1 MRDTDEL
8 TDKATCAIC
17 LLSET
22 NCPTCGFLQYK
33 HAQHTATVID
43 TRTCKDTDERK
54 FVVADVMEYGA
65 VLPHSVVLY
74 YLDDK
79 TLTADPRTTA
89 EPYDV
94 IPDDKTMPI
103 IDMDKIEEIKF

>member
-22 NCPTCGFLQYK
+22 NCPTCGFLKYK

-43 TRTCKDTDERK
+43 TRTCKDTDERE
-54 FVVADVMEYGA
+54 FVVADVMECGA

-79 TLTADPRTTA
+79 TLTA
-89 EPYDV
+89 EPYDMT
-94 IPDDKTMPI
+94 PGDPTMPI